1 MTTVCVSGHFDPLH
15 VGHIKHIQAAAKLGA
30 VVVILSTDEQCI
42 AKKGYCFMPYEE
54 RREILKA
61 MRCVHSVV
69 PNVDND
75 DSSTKSL
82 ERYHPDIFAKGGDRD
97 LASLPKTEVQVCSKL
112 GIKIVFGVGGSKV
125 QSSSKLARN
134 AHP

>member
-15 VGHIKHIQAAAKLGA
+15 VGHIKHIQGAAKLGT
-30 VVVILSTDEQCI
+30 VIVILSTDQQCI

-61 MRCVHSVV
+61 MRRVHSVV

-97 LASLPKTEVQVCSKL
+97 LSSLPENEIKICKEL

-125 QSSSKLARN
+125 QSSSKLVRN